1 MPEVKWIKIST
12 AVFDNRKIRYLETMP
27 DGDALIVIWFK
38 LLCLAG
44 NINDGGCVY
53 FTRELP
59 YTDEMLAATFN
70 KPLKTV
76 QMALKLFEQFG
87 MIDFVDGLLHLSNWE
102 RYQNIEGMERIR
114 EQNRI
119 RKQRYDEKHKAL
131 PPSNVTVTLPITES
145 NATDIDKNKKR
156 KDKNNVFVPPTL
168 EEVQAYVEERGSNV
182 DAQKFFD
189 YYTAGNWRDAKGNA
203 VKNWKQKLLTWE
215 RKDNTNGR
223 NSTSNTPN
231 GSSKWSINYD

>member
-70 KPLKTV
+70 EPLKTV

-87 MIDFVDGLLHLSNWE
+87 MIDFVGDLLHLSNWE

-119 RKQRYDEKHKAL
+119 RKQRQRENQRLLCDSH
-131 PPSNVTVTLPITES
+131 VTVTDNHATEE
-145 NATDIDKNKKR
+145 NRVDIDKNKKR
-156 KDKNNVFVPPTL
+156 TIFTPPTL

-189 YYTAGNWRDAKGNA
+189 YYTVGNWKDAKGNA